1 MFPLQSEEGAVG
13 AEDSLTSTEF
23 DRFLAERAAAA
34 ENLPTISR
42 EEKALMGEVNQSG
55 PNDNVDDEDDE
66 ALPSS
71 AIASGASSSAKER
84 RAAEKPKKP
93 EESLIEF

>member
-55 PNDNVDDEDDE
+55 PNDNDDEEDE

>member
-1 MFPLQSEEGAVG
+1 MQSEEGAAG

-34 ENLPTISR
+34 ENLPTISK
-42 EEKALMGEVNQSG
+42 EEKSLLAEVNESKKTGTG
-55 PNDNVDDEDDE
+55 PQQVV
-66 ALPSS
+66 PSS
-71 AIASGASSSAKER
+71 ANSSNPESVEDE
-84 RAAEKPKKP
+84 EKMKRKKKTNP

>member
-1 MFPLQSEEGAVG
+1 M
-13 AEDSLTSTEF
+13 TSTEF

-55 PNDNVDDEDDE
+55 PNDNDDEDDE